1 MDKIITSSSSILC
14 PHTTPVAGTVTP
26 AAGVVTDALTVE
38 GKGVLT
44 GSLAQ
49 ATVANCPEVTDT
61 NTGTHKCTM
70 VVTEV
75 PGASAV
81 LTVGG
86 TAVLL
91 ASDRGTTDGLPLNKW
106 SVTDAKQTVL
116 SAD

>member
-14 PHTTPVAGTVTP
+14 PHGPPAGTVTP
-26 AAGVVTDALTVE
+26 ATGVVSGVLTIE

-49 ATVANCPEVTDT
+49 ATVANCPEVTNT
-61 NTGTHKCTM
+61 NTGTHQCTM
-70 VVTEV
+70 VLTEV
-75 PGASAV
+75 LGASSV

-91 ASDRGTTDGLPLNKW
+91 ASDQGTTDGLPLNKW